1 MPAMPLVNFAMRLA
15 QAQETVTVTGE
26 VPLIDTKMS
35 ELTGDVDPAQ
45 VQQLAL
51 NGRNWLDLVS
61 MVPGARGVLGDIR
74 AGASGSDATRYQMDG
89 LNVTGQG

>member
-45 VQQLAL
+45 VLSPLMA
-51 NGRNWLDLVS
+51 GR
-61 MVPGARGVLGDIR
+61 
-74 AGASGSDATRYQMDG
+74 
-89 LNVTGQG
+89 

>member
-1 MPAMPLVNFAMRLA
+1 MMPAMPLVNFAMRLA

-74 AGASGSDATRYQMDG
+74 ASSAATSIRPEE
-89 LNVTGQG
+89 LET